1 MKDRLFIRL
10 MADNESVEWGLINTQ
25 ESTVTF
31 LDRGNLLLDDIVAL
45 AEMAEANPVT
55 MLIPSHKVRSFAID
69 APTKNRKHL
78 EKAVPYLLE
87 EQVIESVETQH
98 FAIGDVNAANQLSVN
113 VVSKQY
119 LTGLLNQL
127 SEAGVEVDELYADAA
142 SLPVFDDA
150 WSMLDSEVALVRQDA
165 NSFWAASKDMLADML
180 KWNLSE
186 LAQEEQTLTQA
197 IRVFTTNQEQSG
209 LDSVPGLAVQFMP
222 IDDEL
227 EWLASQ
233 NRENSINL
241 LQQAYTSNKKS
252 NTDMSQW
259 KLPLIAASVLL
270 ISGLV
275 YLGSELFILKKERDE
290 YRQQALME
298 VQKLSPNIDDSRLDS
313 KIVEINNLYRKAAG
327 GSGQVSGLISL
338 MDMVYDKLDP
348 NQVKLEQLDFN
359 SKQGTMNLDVRAQNY
374 QVLTAAQQQL
384 EQSGLNVEMRNAR
397 DNNGSWTTRLV
408 VKVN

>member
-10 MADNESVEWGLINTQ
+10 LSDQESVEWGLVNSE
-25 ESTVTF
+25 ESTTKF
-31 LDRGNLLLDDIVAL
+31 LDRGNLLLDDLIAL
-45 AEMAEANPVT
+45 AEMAEVNPVT
-55 MLIPSHKVRSFAID
+55 MLIPAQQVRSFNID

-87 EQVIESVETQH
+87 EQIIESVDSQH
-98 FAIGDVNAANQLSVN
+98 FAIADVDSANKVAVN
-113 VVSKQY
+113 VISKKY
-119 LTGLLNQL
+119 LSDLLARL
-127 SEAGVEVDELYADAA
+127 TEAGVEVDEIYADAA

-150 WSMLDSEVALVRQDA
+150 WSMLDSEVPLIRQGA
-165 NSFWAASKDMLADML
+165 NEFWSASKDVLADLL

-186 LAQEEQTLTQA
+186 AAQDEQTLTQA
-197 IRVFTTNQEQSG
+197 VRVFSTKQDASG
-209 LDSVPGLAVQFMP
+209 LDGVPGLAIQLMP
-222 IDDEL
+222 IEDEL

-233 NRENSINL
+233 ERSQSINL
-241 LQQAYTSNKKS
+241 LQQEYSSNKKS

-259 KLPLIAASVLL
+259 KLPLMAASVLV
-270 ISGLV
+270 ISGFI
-275 YLGSELFILKKERDE
+275 YLGSELFILKTERDE
-290 YRQQALME
+290 YRQQALTE

-313 KIVEINNLYRKAAG
+313 KIVEISNLYRKAAG
-327 GSGQVSGLISL
+327 GSGKVNGLINL
-338 MDMVYDKLDP
+338 MDKVYGKIDS

-374 QVLTAAQQQL
+374 SVLTAAQQQL